1 MICAKKDIGV
11 IELNEQLNLISII
24 DMLLR
29 KWTAILLSA
38 VLVGVFAFVYSEVFI
53 APVYSSTASLYVNS
67 NKQQKSEDVS
77 GATLSSSR
85 QLVMTYAEILQAR
98 TFLES
103 VVTDMDGK
111 YTVNQIK
118 NMIKM
123 EALNETEILSITV
136 KGNSAEDVYKITKSI
151 VKYAPDELIRVV
163 EAGSVKVLDD
173 ASETKT
179 PISPNIRNN
188 TFIGVFIGILLGS
201 LIIVI
206 LELFDTR
213 IKSGDEISQRYKEPL
228 LGEIPSLSARGNTY
242 ASGYSSY
249 GYYDEKRGRS

>member
-1 MICAKKDIGV
+1 M
-11 IELNEQLNLISII
+11 NEQLNLISII
-24 DMLLR
+24 DILLR
-29 KWTAILLSA
+29 KWTTILLSA
-38 VLVGVFAFVYSEVFI
+38 ALVGIFAFVYSEVFI
-53 APVYSSTASLYVNS
+53 APTYSSTASLYVNS
-67 NKQQKSEDVS
+67 NKHQESEDVS

-85 QLVMTYAEILQAR
+85 QLVMTYAEILKAR

-103 VVTDMDGK
+103 IVTDMNGA

-118 NMIKM
+118 GMLTM

-136 KGNSAEDVYKITKSI
+136 KGNNAEDVYRIAKSI

-188 TFIGVFIGILLGS
+188 TFLGVFIGILIGS
-201 LIIVI
+201 LIIIV

-213 IKSGDEISQRYKEPL
+213 IKAGDEISQRYKEPL
-228 LGEIPSLSARGNTY
+228 LGEIPSLAARGNAY
-242 ASGYSSY
+242 SSGYSSY
-249 GYYDEKRGRS
+249 GYSDSKRGRS

>member
-1 MICAKKDIGV
+1 M
-11 IELNEQLNLISII
+11 NEQLNLISII
-24 DMLLR
+24 DILLR
-29 KWTAILLSA
+29 KWTVILLSA
-38 VLVGVFAFVYSEVFI
+38 VLIGIFAFVYSEVFI
-53 APVYSSTASLYVNS
+53 APTYSSTASLYVNS
-67 NKQQKSEDVS
+67 NKQQESEDVS
-77 GATLSSSR
+77 GATLASSR
-85 QLVMTYAEILQAR
+85 QLVMTYAEILKAR

-103 VVTDMDGK
+103 IVTDMNGE

-118 NMIKM
+118 GMLTM

-136 KGNSAEDVYKITKSI
+136 KGNNAEDVYKIAKSI

-188 TFIGVFIGILLGS
+188 TFLGVFIGILIGS
-201 LIIVI
+201 LIVIV

-213 IKSGDEISQRYKEPL
+213 IKNGDEISHRYKEPL
-228 LGEIPSLSARGNTY
+228 LGEIPSLAVRGNAY
-242 ASGYSSY
+242 SSGYSSY
-249 GYYDEKRGRS
+249 GYSDSKRGRS